1 MKYVLTRSH
10 PWKLR
15 RRFRR
20 LWRPPSWP
28 LRSCQLLLCVCV
40 KYIHMPF
47 CGFTSFK
54 CSTTYTTASLVASKV
69 APTLVAACL
78 PYASLA
84 SKALLLSS
92 PIVVP
97 VELQGEFLTSILIN
111 AKNQRQKPYT
121 MASFEAFAAA
131 SLALKSL
138 PGNAA
143 ILSALA
149 LECHEQKQNYM
160 SHY

>member
-1 MKYVLTRSH
+1 MWIYFLNVDYT
-10 PWKLR
+10 
-15 RRFRR
+15 
-20 LWRPPSWP
+20 
-28 LRSCQLLLCVCV
+28 LL
-40 KYIHMPF
+40 
-47 CGFTSFK
+47 G
-54 CSTTYTTASLVASKV
+54 TYTTASLVASKV

-160 SHY
+160 SHYWVMRINLQLTQEHPWMRLGCPWHRQPPVQQLQAWH